1 MKKNNNGFVG
11 VDMTI
16 AVFAI
21 IIFSTLIVSLM
32 FNTFLENLKIKK
44 EALATIYLTETLEN
58 VGIVN
63 YDDITQENI
72 DSGVINLIPPDIESY
87 NYTMK
92 IEVLT
97 DSLSLSDA
105 QKQTGIVKK
114 VKATISYIIGNK
126 NYQYIMERAKIKE

>member
-11 VDMTI
+11 ADMTI

>member
-11 VDMTI
+11 IDMAI

>member
-16 AVFAI
+16 AILAI
-21 IIFSTLIVSLM
+21 IMFSVLIISLM
-32 FNTFLENLKIKK
+32 YNNFLENMKIKK

-58 VGIVN
+58 VGIAN

-72 DSGVINLIPPDIESY
+72 DNGVINLIPPEIENY

-97 DSLSLSDA
+97 DILSLSDA

-114 VKATISYIIGNK
+114 VKATISYKVGNK

>member
-11 VDMTI
+11 IDMAI
-16 AVFAI
+16 AIFAI
-21 IIFSTLIVSLM
+21 ITFSVLIISLM
-32 FNTFLENLKIKK
+32 YNNFLENAKIKK

-58 VGIVN
+58 VGIAN

-72 DSGVINLIPPDIESY
+72 DNGVINLIPPEIENY

-97 DSLSLSDA
+97 DILSLSDA

-114 VKATISYIIGNK
+114 VKATISYKVGNK
-126 NYQYIMERAKIKE
+126 NYQHIMERAKIKE